1 MSGGGCPV
9 ANGTHPSPAG
19 AATVLPAADGTLSGE
34 HTLGGRLTDREPA
47 PVCPDAS
54 HVGSRVRRRGLR
66 TSAAGTRQRFEC
78 VPDVDVKHFFTVP
91 VAQPGE
97 PAAASPVR
105 CPDPRHA
112 DGRIHARGSRQSKAG
127 TWQRYR
133 CIRPDG
139 SRHDFQVLAAPA
151 GTQLTSLHRP
161 PPCPEHERSK
171 VTRHGVYG
179 KGHRKRQR
187 YRCIPNDDP
196 AAAHTFTPPLTRE
209 VVAVGT
215 DSCTTCDELLSPH
228 RGTLTGARHTPW
240 TLALYARALHELS
253 MGASYASVSLMMR
266 EYRHRASRHLLEH
279 HGGAAVLDGQAT
291 GAAQSYTAAQGKTA
305 WHLAADLVEQY
316 APMLWRR
323 VEEQMR
329 ERDRQQRDANDR
341 QLAAGSDVALANPV
355 TWLLDEQPVTVSN
368 RRRRGQEQRLERNQ
382 WSLLVVVEVRWHPA
396 EDPMNYPH
404 REYRL
409 RLARAYPRGNEQ
421 AWRLVLDELGV
432 RPDFIVA
439 DNADAISNAVAKQ
452 YGAGTVGLV
461 PSLFHIQ
468 RNLRA
473 ALKKVPAA
481 TTKLEGRTVLL
492 PGLTKHLNVLAR
504 DELLNLGPADWS
516 RWWDDFIAA
525 VAALPAPVTGVLEQ
539 RRKYE
544 PRVAAAL
551 PILARHPQLPSS
563 NAAVENRI
571 RHALEPFL
579 DNRKQLYRN
588 LARTNFLLDLAVA
601 RAQGAFTD
609 LEEVA
614 RLLRE
619 DNEAAG
625 GWAPAPRTL
634 ADAQPP
640 PRAKGEPRPVYSSLL
655 NPLLVAAL
663 AEQRLDQQQGGQ
675 DGGRT

>member
-1 MSGGGCPV
+1 MCRGGVSMADRIAAAGMSGNAVDDPE
-9 ANGTHPSPAG
+9 
-19 AATVLPAADGTLSGE
+19 GTLCGE
-34 HTLGGRLTDREPA
+34 LASPGGHLTNSEAPPA
-47 PVCPDAS
+47 CPNPS

-66 TSAAGTRQRFEC
+66 TSAAGTRQRLEC
-78 VPDVDVKHFFTVP
+78 VPDDGGKHFFTLPVP
-91 VAQPGE
+91 QPVE
-97 PAAASPVR
+97 PPAPTRVR

-112 DGRIHARGSRQSKAG
+112 DARIHARGTRKSKAG

-139 SRHDFQVLAAPA
+139 TRHDFQVLAAAAA
-151 GTQLTSLHRP
+151 GSQLTSLDRP
-161 PPCPEHERSK
+161 PPCPEHKRSR

-187 YRCIPNDDP
+187 YRCIPLDDP
-196 AAAHTFTPPLTRE
+196 SAAHTFTPPLTRE
-209 VVAVGT
+209 VVAVGA
-215 DSCTTCDELLSPH
+215 DSCATCDELLSPH

-240 TLALYARALHELS
+240 TLTLYARALNDLS

-266 EYRHRASRHLLEH
+266 KHRDRASRHLLEH
-279 HGGAAVLDGQAT
+279 QGEAVLLNGQAA
-291 GAAQSYTAAQGKTA
+291 GSPESYTAKQGKSA
-305 WHLAADLVEQY
+305 WHLAANLVEQY
-316 APMLWRR
+316 APLLWRG
-323 VEEQMR
+323 VEQQMR
-329 ERDRQQRDANDR
+329 ERDQRQRAANDEK
-341 QLAAGSDVALANPV
+341 LGLSPDAALATPV
-355 TWLLDEQPVTVSN
+355 TWLLDEQPVILS
-368 RRRRGQEQRLERNQ
+368 RRRGRERRLERLQ
-382 WSLLVVVEVRWHPA
+382 WSLLVAVEVRWHPA
-396 EDPMNYPH
+396 PDPMSFPG

-409 RLARAYPRGNEQ
+409 RLARAYPRANEQ

-439 DNADAISNAVAKQ
+439 DNAGAISNAVSSH
-452 YGAGTVGLV
+452 YGPDAVGLV

-468 RNLRA
+468 RNIRA
-473 ALKKVPAA
+473 VLKKLPGA
-481 TTKLEGRTVLL
+481 TTKVEGRTVLAE
-492 PGLTKHLNVLAR
+492 PVARHLDMLDR
-504 DELLNLGPADWS
+504 DDLLNLNPADWS
-516 RWWDDFIAA
+516 TWWDDLVDT
-525 VAALPAPVTGVLEQ
+525 VAALPAPVTSLLEQ
-539 RRKYE
+539 RRLYE
-544 PRVAAAL
+544 PRVAKAL
-551 PILARHPQLPSS
+551 PILTKHPHLPAS

-609 LEEVA
+609 LDEVA

-640 PRAKGEPRPVYSSLL
+640 PRAASEPAPVYSSLL

-663 AEQRLDQQQGGQ
+663 AEQRL
-675 DGGRT
+675 RRRS